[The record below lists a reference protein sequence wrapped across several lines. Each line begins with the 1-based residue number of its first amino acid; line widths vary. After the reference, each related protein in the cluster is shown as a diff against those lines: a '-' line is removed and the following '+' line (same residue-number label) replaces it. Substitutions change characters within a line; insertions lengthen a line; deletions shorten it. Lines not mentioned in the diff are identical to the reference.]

1 MNEGWAGWVGTH
13 ELPASK
19 HLRTVAEILAA
30 PPTPAKRR
38 AERREQAEAEARRAS
53 ARDAADSAAAAQF
66 VARANGTPPRDVL
79 AEAGRDPVD
88 KSYGAYRPQYA
99 HPLVGGIGY
108 PADTHQPALRHVTDL
123 GADGLFIEGRS
134 APPADGFTVVSP
146 PARPSL
152 WARLLG
158 RLRRGQ

>member
-1 MNEGWAGWVGTH
+1 VTTPDIAAALAQAMDSEDRRRELASATPGVGALLPMEQPPSGPSVGKYGVGGDIIGEGYEVQ
-13 ELPASK
+13 
-19 HLRTVAEILAA
+19 AEI
-30 PPTPAKRR
+30 
-38 AERREQAEAEARRAS
+38 
-53 ARDAADSAAAAQF
+53 AAA
-66 VARANGTPPRDVL
+66 VH
-79 AEAGRDPVD
+79 
-88 KSYGAYRPQYA
+88 KSFGADRPQYA

-134 APPADGFTVVSP
+134 APPADGFAVVSP